1 MHESHTFGPFA
12 GLRRCAVPAFLLLF
26 AACQTT
32 EPVVVNAT
40 FVAAKEFDDRSP
52 SQIAVL
58 KVEDGT
64 ADGVVQRHLT
74 FLRQEVMRQLPG
86 RLFTPIAAGAVDAAL
101 GAQPAPGA
109 GESILVPAT
118 LRKLS
123 GHAGE
128 DATFA
133 LRVDRWD
140 EGRLHVDRRLWF
152 QFQAALVGS
161 DGVQLWSGTISG
173 EVKAGGVGAAPRD
186 RDSMAR
192 SCGEL
197 AITEMMNR
205 LPRCAH

>member
-1 MHESHTFGPFA
+1 MIESLFRGLFA
-12 GLRRCAVPAFLLLF
+12 GRRCLAVLALLLLF

-32 EPVVVNAT
+32 EPVSVSAS
-40 FVAAKEFDDRSP
+40 FVAAKEFDERSP

-58 KVEDGT
+58 RVEDGT
-64 ADGVVQRHLT
+64 PDGAVARHLT

-86 RLFTPIAAGAVDAAL
+86 RLFTPIAPAAVDAAL
-101 GAQPAPGA
+101 HAQPAPGP

-118 LRKLS
+118 LRRLT

-140 EGRLHVDRRLWF
+140 ESRLHIDRRLWF
-152 QFQAALVGS
+152 QFQAAMVGS
-161 DGVQLWSGTISG
+161 DGVQLWSGTIQG
-173 EVKAGGVGAAPRD
+173 EVKAGGAGASPRD

-192 SCGEL
+192 SCAEI
-197 AITEMMNR
+197 AIAEMLNR
-205 LPRCAH
+205 LPRCPH